1 MENSFE
7 ERFASLE
14 HQNYL
19 MYLQLNA
26 ITKLLTDNGFL
37 VKEQIGAL
45 MDSMH
50 EEIEVSVNEIEKEEE
65 EKKKGA
71 GHAFR

>member
-1 MENSFE
+1 MESSFE
-7 ERFASLE
+7 ERFAALE

-19 MYLQLNA
+19 MYLQLNS

-37 VKEQIGAL
+37 LKEQIGAL

-50 EEIEVSVNEIEKEEE
+50 EEIEVSVHELEKEEQE
-65 EKKKGA
+65 G
-71 GHAFR
+71 